1 MEEIL
6 VAVRCG
12 DKAESLVPD
21 EPLDR
26 TVASSHVV
34 SLLDARL
41 PKPGVRGWSKRA
53 AVKRRSLQLMR
64 DRNSGMD
71 PSGSRLGSHTVAPK
85 GDCVMQPVDPGPGP
99 VHAFTGR
106 AAAATA
112 SRTRR
117 ASGPASA
124 TQALIDTPR

>member
-21 EPLDR
+21 KPLDR

-53 AVKRRSLQLMR
+53 AVKRRSLLLMR

-85 GDCVMQPVDPGPGP
+85 GDCVMQPVDPDGSGTTSVMRSPVAPPPRRLPAPAVRAGPP
-99 VHAFTGR
+99 RPH
-106 AAAATA
+106 
-112 SRTRR
+112 RR
-117 ASGPASA
+117 
-124 TQALIDTPR
+124 